1 MRDVLEPARTRLDR
15 GEPFALAVLVDAY
28 ASAPREIGTAM
39 LVDAAGEVHGN
50 VSAGCVDGAV
60 YELCLQA
67 LASGESTRS
76 RYGISDERA
85 FAAALTCGGVID
97 VLVVP
102 VVPGSRAAD
111 ALRAVI
117 DAVDRREAVALGIVT
132 DAASGGGALLA
143 VTGDGTRAGGTA
155 GDASAFACA
164 EADLR
169 RAVTAAAPVV
179 LRYAGDPGA
188 AVDDNGAVEVL
199 ALPFPHAPR
208 LIVVGAVEFSVA
220 LARLGAASGF
230 EVTVCDP
237 REVFAR
243 PDRFPGATVVHDQP
257 GRYLAATPIDART
270 AVCVL
275 THDDRFDVE
284 AIAAALA
291 SPAAYVGAMG
301 SRRTHDDRLA
311 RLRAAGVTEAALARL
326 RSPIGLALGGRT
338 PEETA
343 LSILAEIVLVRSG
356 GTGVPLREAAGPIH
370 PDAVVPDDGRW
381 TDAPA
386 AVCVDAVDAVVARW
400 DGGGIRL

>member
-28 ASAPREIGTAM
+28 ASAPREVGTAM
-39 LVDAAGEVHGN
+39 LVDAAGQVFGN

-97 VLVVP
+97 VVVVP
-102 VVPGSRAAD
+102 VVPGSRAAE
-111 ALRAVI
+111 ALRVVI
-117 DAVDRREAVALGIVT
+117 DAVERREAVALGIVT

-143 VTGDGTRAGGTA
+143 VTDDDSRDRAVGDSRMLAA
-155 GDASAFACA
+155 AL
-164 EADLR
+164 ADLR
-169 RAVTAAAPVV
+169 RAASASAPVT
-179 LRYAGDPGA
+179 LRYADVPGDSVEESGA
-188 AVDDNGAVEVL
+188 TEVL
-199 ALPFPHAPR
+199 AVPFPHAPR

-237 REVFAR
+237 REVFAH
-243 PDRFPGATVVHDQP
+243 PDRFPGATIVHDQP

-270 AVCVL
+270 AICVL
-275 THDDRFDVE
+275 THDERFDIE

-311 RLRAAGVTEAALARL
+311 RLRTAGVTDAALARL

-356 GTGVPLREAAGPIH
+356 GSGEPLRETHGPIH
-370 PDAVVPDDGRW
+370 PDAVVPGGGRR

-386 AVCVDAVDAVVARW
+386 AVCADAVDAVVARW

>member
-39 LVDAAGEVHGN
+39 LVDAAGEVFGN

-102 VVPGSRAAD
+102 VLPGTRAAE
-111 ALRAVI
+111 ALRAVV
-117 DAVDRREAVALGIVT
+117 DAVDRRAAVALGIVT
-132 DAASGGGALLA
+132 DAAAGGGALLA
-143 VTGDGTRAGGTA
+143 VRDAGAVGDV
-155 GDASAFACA
+155 SALAAA

-169 RAVTAAAPVV
+169 RAMRAAAPVA
-179 LRYAGDPGA
+179 LRYAGDPDGA
-188 AVDDNGAVEVL
+188 DDDHSTVEVL
-199 ALPFPHAPR
+199 AVPFPHAPR

-220 LARLGAASGF
+220 LSRLGAASGY

-243 PDRFPGATVVHDQP
+243 PDRFPDATVVHDRP

-291 SPAAYVGAMG
+291 SPAVYVGAMG

-311 RLRAAGVTEAALARL
+311 RLRAAGVTVAALARL

-356 GTGVPLREAAGPIH
+356 GSGEPLRQGRGPIH
-370 PDAVVPDDGRW
+370 PDAVVPGSSRR
-381 TDAPA
+381 TDAPD
-386 AVCVDAVDAVVARW
+386 AVCADAVDAVVARW

>member
-28 ASAPREIGTAM
+28 ASAPREVGTAM
-39 LVDAAGEVHGN
+39 LVDAAGQVFGN

-102 VVPGSRAAD
+102 VVPGSRAAE
-111 ALRAVI
+111 ALRVVI
-117 DAVDRREAVALGIVT
+117 DAVERREAVALGIVT

-143 VTGDGTRAGGTA
+143 VTEAGAVGDVP
-155 GDASAFACA
+155 AFAVA

-169 RAVTAAAPVV
+169 RVAHAAAPVA
-179 LRYAGDPGA
+179 LRYAGDP
-188 AVDDNGAVEVL
+188 NGATEVL
-199 ALPFPHAPR
+199 AVPFPHAPR

-237 REVFAR
+237 RDVFAR

-257 GRYLAATPIDART
+257 GRYLAATPIDERT

-275 THDDRFDVE
+275 THDERFDVD
-284 AIAAALA
+284 AISAALA

-301 SRRTHDDRLA
+301 SRRTHDDRLS
-311 RLRAAGVTEAALARL
+311 RLRAAGVTDAALARL

-343 LSILAEIVLVRSG
+343 LSILAEIVLVRAGGSG
-356 GTGVPLREAAGPIH
+356 EPLRETRGPIH
-370 PDAVVPDDGRW
+370 PDAVVPDGRRR

-386 AVCVDAVDAVVARW
+386 AVCADAVDAVVARW

>member
-28 ASAPREIGTAM
+28 ASAPREVGTAM
-39 LVDAAGEVHGN
+39 LVDAAGQVFGN

-102 VVPGSRAAD
+102 VVPGSRAAE
-111 ALRAVI
+111 ALRVVI
-117 DAVDRREAVALGIVT
+117 DAVERREAVALGIVT

-143 VTGDGTRAGGTA
+143 VTDDDSRDRAVGDSRMLAA
-155 GDASAFACA
+155 AL
-164 EADLR
+164 ADLR
-169 RAVTAAAPVV
+169 RAASAAAPVT
-179 LRYAGDPGA
+179 LRYADVPGDTVEESGTT
-188 AVDDNGAVEVL
+188 EVL
-199 ALPFPHAPR
+199 AVPFPHAPR

-243 PDRFPGATVVHDQP
+243 AERFPDATVVHDQP

-270 AVCVL
+270 AICVL
-275 THDDRFDVE
+275 THDERFDIE

-301 SRRTHDDRLA
+301 SRRTHDDRLV
-311 RLRAAGVTEAALARL
+311 RLRTAGVTDAALARL

-356 GTGVPLREAAGPIH
+356 GSGEPLRETHGPIH
-370 PDAVVPDDGRW
+370 PDAVVPGGGRR

-386 AVCVDAVDAVVARW
+386 AVCADAVDAVVARW

>member
-1 MRDVLEPARTRLDR
+1 MRDVLEPASSRLDR

-39 LVDAAGEVHGN
+39 LVDAAGQVFGN

-67 LASGESTRS
+67 LSSGESTRS

-102 VVPGSRAAD
+102 VLPGSRAAD

-117 DAVDRREAVALGIVT
+117 DAVERREAVALGIVT

-143 VTGDGTRAGGTA
+143 VTDDDSRDRAVGDSRMLAA
-155 GDASAFACA
+155 AL
-164 EADLR
+164 ADLR
-169 RAVTAAAPVV
+169 RAASAAAPVT
-179 LRYAGDPGA
+179 LRYADVPGDSVEESGA
-188 AVDDNGAVEVL
+188 TEVL
-199 ALPFPHAPR
+199 AVPFPHAPR

-243 PDRFPGATVVHDQP
+243 PDRFPGATIVHDQP
-257 GRYLAATPIDART
+257 GRYLAATPIDERT
-270 AVCVL
+270 AICVL
-275 THDDRFDVE
+275 THDERFDIE

-311 RLRAAGVTEAALARL
+311 RLRTAGVTDAALARL

-356 GTGVPLREAAGPIH
+356 GSGEPLRETHGPIH
-370 PDAVVPDDGRW
+370 PDAVVPDGRRR

-386 AVCVDAVDAVVARW
+386 AVCADAVDAVVARW

>member
-1 MRDVLEPARTRLDR
+1 MRDVLEPASSRLDR

-39 LVDAAGEVHGN
+39 LVDAAGQVFGN

-67 LASGESTRS
+67 LSSGESTRS

-102 VVPGSRAAD
+102 VLPGSRAAD

-117 DAVDRREAVALGIVT
+117 DAVERREAVALGIVT

-143 VTGDGTRAGGTA
+143 VTDDDSRDRAVGDSRMLAA
-155 GDASAFACA
+155 AL
-164 EADLR
+164 ADLR
-169 RAVTAAAPVV
+169 RAASAAAPVT
-179 LRYAGDPGA
+179 LRYADVPGDSVEESGA
-188 AVDDNGAVEVL
+188 TEVL
-199 ALPFPHAPR
+199 AVPFPHAPR

-220 LARLGAASGF
+220 LARLGAAAGF

-257 GRYLAATPIDART
+257 GRYLAETPIDVRT

-275 THDDRFDVE
+275 THDDRFDIE
-284 AIAAALA
+284 AVAAALA

-301 SRRTHDDRLA
+301 SRRTHDDRVA
-311 RLRAAGVTEAALARL
+311 RLRAAGVTDAALARL

-356 GTGVPLREAAGPIH
+356 GSGEPLRETRGPIH
-370 PDAVVPDDGRW
+370 PDAVVPDGRRQ

-386 AVCVDAVDAVVARW
+386 AVCADAVDAVVARW

>member
-1 MRDVLEPARTRLDR
+1 MRDILEPARTRLDR

-28 ASAPREIGTAM
+28 ASAPREVGTAM
-39 LVDAAGEVHGN
+39 LVDAAGQVFGN

-97 VLVVP
+97 VVVVP
-102 VVPGSRAAD
+102 VVPGSRAAE
-111 ALRAVI
+111 ALRVVI
-117 DAVDRREAVALGIVT
+117 DAVERREAVALGIVT

-143 VTGDGTRAGGTA
+143 VTDDDSRDRAVGDSRMLAA
-155 GDASAFACA
+155 AL
-164 EADLR
+164 ADLR
-169 RAVTAAAPVV
+169 RAASAAAPVT
-179 LRYAGDPGA
+179 LRYADVPGDSVEESGA
-188 AVDDNGAVEVL
+188 TEVL
-199 ALPFPHAPR
+199 AVPFPHAPR

-257 GRYLAATPIDART
+257 GRYLAETPIDVRT

-284 AIAAALA
+284 AVAAALA

-311 RLRAAGVTEAALARL
+311 RLRTAGVTDAALARL

-356 GTGVPLREAAGPIH
+356 GSGEPLRETHGPIH
-370 PDAVVPDDGRW
+370 PAAVVPGGGRR

-386 AVCVDAVDAVVARW
+386 AVCADAVDAVVARW

>member
-28 ASAPREIGTAM
+28 ASAPREVGTAM
-39 LVDAAGEVHGN
+39 LVDAAGQVFGN

-102 VVPGSRAAD
+102 VVPGSRAAE
-111 ALRAVI
+111 ALRVVI
-117 DAVDRREAVALGIVT
+117 DAVERREAVALGIVT

-143 VTGDGTRAGGTA
+143 VTGDGTHAGGTA

-169 RAVTAAAPVV
+169 RAVTAAAPVA
-179 LRYAGDPGA
+179 LRYAGDPE
-188 AVDDNGAVEVL
+188 GAVEVL
-199 ALPFPHAPR
+199 AVPFPHAPR

-243 PDRFPGATVVHDQP
+243 AERFPGATVVHDQP
-257 GRYLAATPIDART
+257 GRYLAATPIDERT

-275 THDDRFDVE
+275 THDERFDVD
-284 AIAAALA
+284 ALSAALA

-301 SRRTHDDRLA
+301 SRRTHDDRLS
-311 RLRAAGVTEAALARL
+311 RLRAAGGTDAALARL

-356 GTGVPLREAAGPIH
+356 GTGVPLREAEGPIH
-370 PDAVVPDDGRW
+370 PDAVVPSGIGRSN
-381 TDAPA
+381 APD
-386 AVCVDAVDAVVARW
+386 AVCSDAVDAVVARW
-400 DGGGIRL
+400 DGGGNRR

>member
-28 ASAPREIGTAM
+28 ASAPREVGTAM
-39 LVDAAGEVHGN
+39 LVDAAGQVSGN

-102 VVPGSRAAD
+102 VVPGSRAAE

-117 DAVDRREAVALGIVT
+117 DAVERREAVALGIVT

-143 VTGDGTRAGGTA
+143 VTDDDSRDRAVGDSRMLAA
-155 GDASAFACA
+155 AS
-164 EADLR
+164 ADLR
-169 RAVTAAAPVV
+169 RAASAAAPVT
-179 LRYAGDPGA
+179 LRYADVPGDSVEESGA
-188 AVDDNGAVEVL
+188 TEVL
-199 ALPFPHAPR
+199 AVPFPHAPR

-243 PDRFPGATVVHDQP
+243 PDRFPGATIVHDQP
-257 GRYLAATPIDART
+257 GRYLAATPIDERT
-270 AVCVL
+270 AICVL
-275 THDDRFDVE
+275 THDERFDIE
-284 AIAAALA
+284 AVAAALA

-311 RLRAAGVTEAALARL
+311 RLRTAGVTDAALARL

-356 GTGVPLREAAGPIH
+356 GSGEPLRETHGPIH
-370 PDAVVPDDGRW
+370 PDAVVPGGGRR

-386 AVCVDAVDAVVARW
+386 AVCADAVDAVVARW

>member
-1 MRDVLEPARTRLDR
+1 MRDVLEPASSRLDR

-39 LVDAAGEVHGN
+39 LVDAAGQVFGN

-67 LASGESTRS
+67 LSSGESTRS

-102 VVPGSRAAD
+102 VLPGSRAAD

-117 DAVDRREAVALGIVT
+117 DAVERREAVALGIVT

-143 VTGDGTRAGGTA
+143 VTDAGAVGDVP
-155 GDASAFACA
+155 AFAVA

-169 RAVTAAAPVV
+169 RVAHAAAPVA
-179 LRYAGDPGA
+179 LRYAGDPSGS
-188 AVDDNGAVEVL
+188 VEVL
-199 ALPFPHAPR
+199 AVPFPHAPR

-243 PDRFPGATVVHDQP
+243 PDRFPGATIVHDQP
-257 GRYLAATPIDART
+257 GRYLAATPIDERT
-270 AVCVL
+270 AICVL
-275 THDDRFDVE
+275 THDERFDIE

-311 RLRAAGVTEAALARL
+311 RLRTAGVTDAALARL

-356 GTGVPLREAAGPIH
+356 GSGEPLRETHGPIH
-370 PDAVVPDDGRW
+370 PDAVVPDGRRR

-386 AVCVDAVDAVVARW
+386 AVCADAVDAVVARW

>member
-28 ASAPREIGTAM
+28 ASAPREVGTAM
-39 LVDAAGEVHGN
+39 LVDAAGQVFGN

-102 VVPGSRAAD
+102 VVPGSRAAE
-111 ALRAVI
+111 ALRVVI
-117 DAVDRREAVALGIVT
+117 DAVERREAVALGIVT

-143 VTGDGTRAGGTA
+143 VTGDGIRAHGAGG
-155 GDASAFACA
+155 DVPAFAVA

-169 RAVTAAAPVV
+169 RVAHAAAPVA
-179 LRYAGDPGA
+179 LRYAGGPSGS
-188 AVDDNGAVEVL
+188 VEVL
-199 ALPFPHAPR
+199 AVPFPHAPR
-208 LIVVGAVEFSVA
+208 LIVIGAVEFSVA

-243 PDRFPGATVVHDQP
+243 AERFPGATVVHDQP
-257 GRYLAATPIDART
+257 GRYLAATPIDERT

-275 THDDRFDVE
+275 THDERFDVD

-311 RLRAAGVTEAALARL
+311 RLRTAGVTDAALARL

-343 LSILAEIVLVRSG
+343 LSILAEIVLVRAGGSG
-356 GTGVPLREAAGPIH
+356 EPLRETRGPIH
-370 PDAVVPDDGRW
+370 PDAVVPDGRRR

-386 AVCVDAVDAVVARW
+386 AVCADAVDAVVARW

>member
-1 MRDVLEPARTRLDR
+1 MRDVLEPASSRLDR

-39 LVDAAGEVHGN
+39 LVDAAGQVFGN

-67 LASGESTRS
+67 LSSGESTRS

-102 VVPGSRAAD
+102 VLPGSRAAD

-117 DAVDRREAVALGIVT
+117 DAVERREAVALGIVT

-143 VTGDGTRAGGTA
+143 VTDDDSRDRAVGDSRMLAA
-155 GDASAFACA
+155 AL
-164 EADLR
+164 ADLR
-169 RAVTAAAPVV
+169 RAASAAAPVT
-179 LRYAGDPGA
+179 LRYADVPGDSVEESGA
-188 AVDDNGAVEVL
+188 TEVL
-199 ALPFPHAPR
+199 AVPFPHAPR

-243 PDRFPGATVVHDQP
+243 PDRFPGATIVHDQP
-257 GRYLAATPIDART
+257 GRYLAATPIDERT
-270 AVCVL
+270 AICVL
-275 THDDRFDVE
+275 THDERFDIE

-311 RLRAAGVTEAALARL
+311 RLRAAGVTDAALARL

-356 GTGVPLREAAGPIH
+356 GSGEPLRETRGPIH
-370 PDAVVPDDGRW
+370 PDAVVPDGRRQA
-381 TDAPA
+381 DAPA
-386 AVCVDAVDAVVARW
+386 AVCADAVDAVVARW

>member
-15 GEPFALAVLVDAY
+15 GEPFALAVLVDAF

-39 LVDAAGEVHGN
+39 LVDAAGHVFGN

-67 LASGESTRS
+67 LSSGESTRS

-102 VVPGSRAAD
+102 VLPGSRAAD

-117 DAVDRREAVALGIVT
+117 DAVDRRDAVALAIVT
-132 DAASGGGALLA
+132 DAAAGGGALLA

-169 RAVTAAAPVV
+169 RAVTAAAPVA
-179 LRYAGDPGA
+179 LRYAGEPSGS
-188 AVDDNGAVEVL
+188 VEVL
-199 ALPFPHAPR
+199 AVPFPHAPR
-208 LIVVGAVEFSVA
+208 LIVIGAVEFSVA

-243 PDRFPGATVVHDQP
+243 AERFPGATVVHDQP
-257 GRYLAATPIDART
+257 GRYLAATPIDERT

-284 AIAAALA
+284 AIAAA
-291 SPAAYVGAMG
+291 YVGAMG
-301 SRRTHDDRLA
+301 SRRTHDDRVA
-311 RLRAAGVTEAALARL
+311 RLRAAGVTDAALARL
-326 RSPIGLALGGRT
+326 HSPIGLALGGRT

-356 GTGVPLREAAGPIH
+356 GTGVPLREAEGPIH
-370 PDAVVPDDGRW
+370 PDAVVPGGIGRSN
-381 TDAPA
+381 APD
-386 AVCVDAVDAVVARW
+386 AVCSDAVDAVVARW
-400 DGGGIRL
+400 DGGGNRG

>member
-28 ASAPREIGTAM
+28 ASAPREVGTAM
-39 LVDAAGEVHGN
+39 LVDAAGQVFGN

-67 LASGESTRS
+67 LSSGESTRS

-102 VVPGSRAAD
+102 VLPGSRAAD

-117 DAVDRREAVALGIVT
+117 DAVERREAVALGIVT

-143 VTGDGTRAGGTA
+143 VTDDDSRDRAVGDSRMLAA
-155 GDASAFACA
+155 AS
-164 EADLR
+164 ADLR
-169 RAVTAAAPVV
+169 RAASAAAPVT
-179 LRYAGDPGA
+179 LRYADVPGDSVEESGA
-188 AVDDNGAVEVL
+188 TEVL
-199 ALPFPHAPR
+199 AVPFPHAPR

-243 PDRFPGATVVHDQP
+243 PDRFPGATIVHDQP
-257 GRYLAATPIDART
+257 GRYLSATPIDERT
-270 AVCVL
+270 AICVL
-275 THDDRFDVE
+275 THDERFDIE

-311 RLRAAGVTEAALARL
+311 RLRTAGVTDAALARL

-356 GTGVPLREAAGPIH
+356 GSGEPLRETHGPIH
-370 PDAVVPDDGRW
+370 PDAVVPGGGRR

-386 AVCVDAVDAVVARW
+386 AVCADAVDAVVARW

>member
-28 ASAPREIGTAM
+28 ASAPREVGTAM
-39 LVDAAGEVHGN
+39 LVDAAGEVFGN

-67 LASGESTRS
+67 LVSGESTRS

-102 VVPGSRAAD
+102 VVPGSRVTE

-143 VTGDGTRAGGTA
+143 VTGDGSRVHGTP
-155 GDASAFACA
+155 GDVPAFAAA

-169 RAVTAAAPVV
+169 RVAHTAAPVA
-179 LRYAGDPGA
+179 LRYADGPG
-188 AVDDNGAVEVL
+188 GALEVL
-199 ALPFPHAPR
+199 AMPFPHAPR
-208 LIVVGAVEFSVA
+208 LIVIGAVEFSVA

-257 GRYLAATPIDART
+257 GRYLSETPIDART

-301 SRRTHDDRLA
+301 SRRTHDDRVA
-311 RLRAAGVTEAALARL
+311 RLRAAGVTDAALARL

-356 GTGVPLREAAGPIH
+356 GSGGPLRETRGPIH
-370 PDAVVPDDGRW
+370 PDAVVPDDGRR

-386 AVCVDAVDAVVARW
+386 AVCADAVDAVVARW

>member
-28 ASAPREIGTAM
+28 ASAPREVGTAM
-39 LVDAAGEVHGN
+39 LVDAAGQVFGN

-102 VVPGSRAAD
+102 VVPGSRAAE
-111 ALRAVI
+111 ALRVVI
-117 DAVDRREAVALGIVT
+117 DAVERREAVALGIVT

-143 VTGDGTRAGGTA
+143 VTEAGAVGDVP
-155 GDASAFACA
+155 AFAVA
-164 EADLR
+164 EAGLR
-169 RAVTAAAPVV
+169 RVAHAAAPVA
-179 LRYAGDPGA
+179 LRYAGDPSGA
-188 AVDDNGAVEVL
+188 TEVL
-199 ALPFPHAPR
+199 AVPFPHAPR

-237 REVFAR
+237 RDVFAR

-257 GRYLAATPIDART
+257 GRYLAATPIDERT

-275 THDDRFDVE
+275 THDERFDVD
-284 AIAAALA
+284 AISAALA

-301 SRRTHDDRLA
+301 SRRTHDDRLS
-311 RLRAAGVTEAALARL
+311 RLRAAGVTDAALARL

-356 GTGVPLREAAGPIH
+356 GSGEPLRETHGPIH
-370 PDAVVPDDGRW
+370 PAAVVPGGGRR

-386 AVCVDAVDAVVARW
+386 AVCADAVDAVVARW

>member
-28 ASAPREIGTAM
+28 ASAPREVGTAM
-39 LVDAAGEVHGN
+39 LVDAAGQVFGN

-102 VVPGSRAAD
+102 VVPGSRAAE
-111 ALRAVI
+111 ALRVVI
-117 DAVDRREAVALGIVT
+117 DAVERREAVALGIVT

-143 VTGDGTRAGGTA
+143 VTEAGAVGDVP
-155 GDASAFACA
+155 AFAVA

-169 RAVTAAAPVV
+169 RVAHAAAPVA
-179 LRYAGDPGA
+179 LRYAGDPSGA
-188 AVDDNGAVEVL
+188 TEVL
-199 ALPFPHAPR
+199 AVPFPHAPR

-243 PDRFPGATVVHDQP
+243 AERFPDATVVHDQP

-270 AVCVL
+270 AICVL
-275 THDDRFDVE
+275 THDERFDIE

-301 SRRTHDDRLA
+301 SRRTHDDRLV
-311 RLRAAGVTEAALARL
+311 RLRTAGVTDAALARL

-356 GTGVPLREAAGPIH
+356 GSGEPLRETHGPIH
-370 PDAVVPDDGRW
+370 PAAVVPGGGRR

-386 AVCVDAVDAVVARW
+386 AVCADAVDAVVARW